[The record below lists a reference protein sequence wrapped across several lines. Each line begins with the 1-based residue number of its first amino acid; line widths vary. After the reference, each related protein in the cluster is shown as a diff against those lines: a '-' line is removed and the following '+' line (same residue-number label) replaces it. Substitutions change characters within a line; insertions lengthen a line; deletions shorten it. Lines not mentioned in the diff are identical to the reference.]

1 MWESLRAP
9 TKRFLL
15 VNSFHQLRL
24 SPRCWNQSSGG
35 SRQINTNQD
44 FIQAQRSCQTP
55 QTVREAPLCQALGG
69 AEPSGAPWATSW
81 DEEAPQLDEDEHGW
95 GWRSFQQ
102 LPAWRRSQGGH
113 AQLVG
118 MGQPFCKSP
127 LLDVDISIPIF
138 PLQVSKSSFSPR
150 KTSYPKPIPV
160 FSASKAA
167 SEHPTHPPIM
177 ISQLKPIF
185 LSLHFFI
192 NLENFPEF
200 FYAVEPRGKSLF
212 FPLKLPIFEPGL
224 FITSEA
230 EEGPGQTR
238 SPIPLPVHREL
249 CGFWESPRQS

>member
-1 MWESLRAP
+1 MGLE
-9 TKRFLL
+9 K
-15 VNSFHQLRL
+15 
-24 SPRCWNQSSGG
+24 
-35 SRQINTNQD
+35 
-44 FIQAQRSCQTP
+44 
-55 QTVREAPLCQALGG
+55 
-69 AEPSGAPWATSW
+69 
-81 DEEAPQLDEDEHGW
+81 
-95 GWRSFQQ
+95 
-102 LPAWRRSQGGH
+102 LPAASSVEIPRRAHSARGH
-113 AQLVG
+113 GPTFLQKPLAGCGHLH
-118 MGQPFCKSP
+118 PYFSSP
-127 LLDVDISIPIF
+127 GF
-138 PLQVSKSSFSPR
+138 KSSFSPG